1 MKDLTLLDLMRL
13 QYVTRWNTVPVSK
26 PQSVAEHSW
35 AVAIIALRLADV
47 AEKNGEWLVGEV
59 NRGALAIAA
68 LYHDAPEVFTGDIST
83 PTKMYLKRIP
93 DVTEALDELENTA
106 GDEYIESKLW
116 KGGRADDILKLAD
129 LYESWLY
136 LREYGVGNYTYRQ
149 EGDLKKR
156 IDRFAEEKKLTETY
170 RWLKEHTEQFRT
182 TDAFSRVDAL
192 MGTKL
197 GE

>member
-1 MKDLTLLDLMRL
+1 MKTLTLLDLMRL

-35 AVAIIALRLADV
+35 AVAVIALRLADV
-47 AEKNGEWLVGEV
+47 AEQNGERMVGEID
-59 NRGALAIAA
+59 RGKLAIAA

-93 DVTEALDELENTA
+93 DVSEALDDLENTA
-106 GDEYIESKLW
+106 GDEYINSKLW
-116 KGGRADDILKLAD
+116 KGGRADDVLKLAD

-136 LREYGVGNYTYRQ
+136 LREYGVGNYTFRQ
-149 EGDLKKR
+149 EADLKKR
-156 IDRFAEEKKLTETY
+156 IDRFAEEKKLSETY
-170 RWLKEHTEQFRT
+170 RWLKEHTAQFQT
-182 TDAFSRVDAL
+182 TDAFSRVDGL
-192 MGTKL
+192 MGTRL